1 MAGDPVVSPGGSGK
15 DDPIN
20 FDDPVYTH
28 PSNNDITSIVTTKLI
43 GNENFRLWRSSI
55 SRALK
60 ARNKL
65 LFVFVDGSLKK
76 NDVDESKKKV

>member
-1 MAGDPVVSPGGSGK
+1 MAGSTDPPGGSGK
-15 DDPIN
+15 DDQVN
-20 FDDPVYTH
+20 FDDPLFVH
-28 PSNNDITSIVTTKLI
+28 PSDNTVTTIITIKLT

>member
-1 MAGDPVVSPGGSGK
+1 MTGGSNDPPSGSGK
-15 DDPIN
+15 DDQIN
-20 FDDPVYTH
+20 FDDPLYIH
-28 PSNNDITSIVTTKLI
+28 PSDNAVTSIITTKLT

-65 LFVFVDGSLKK
+65 GFVDGNLKK
-76 NDVDESKKKV
+76 STIDESKKSK